1 MIKSNLRRRA
11 PTKTLFEAKIIQ
23 FPMRAVLANR
33 LTVTDRQDALRWI
46 RGEAGSACRLEI
58 SEECE
63 TDELGDFIS
72 IYRLGQVWAS
82 WGAAR
87 RGGAVLLWKADIG
100 RDLGTFPNMQAA
112 LDVVSGVLNPAQPP
126 AKLEDAV
133 IVALKG
139 LRRQIDIA
147 DRLLENQILGGRVLA
162 AGMTK
167 NRLSEL
173 RSHERTLLAQL
184 QNSLPDD
191 LA

>member
-1 MIKSNLRRRA
+1 
-11 PTKTLFEAKIIQ
+11 
-23 FPMRAVLANR
+23 
-33 LTVTDRQDALRWI
+33 
-46 RGEAGSACRLEI
+46 
-58 SEECE
+58 
-63 TDELGDFIS
+63 
-72 IYRLGQVWAS
+72 
-82 WGAAR
+82 
-87 RGGAVLLWKADIG
+87 
-100 RDLGTFPNMQAA
+100 
-112 LDVVSGVLNPAQPP
+112 VLNPAQLP